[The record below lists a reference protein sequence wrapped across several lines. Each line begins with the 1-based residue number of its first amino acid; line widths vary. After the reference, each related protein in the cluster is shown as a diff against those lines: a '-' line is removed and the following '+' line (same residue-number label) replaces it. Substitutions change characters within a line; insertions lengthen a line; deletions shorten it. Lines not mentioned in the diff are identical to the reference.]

1 MIYIYDILL
10 NFNRCLYNFYEWD
23 KKDNI
28 KLYKKIPM
36 FRVSKE
42 LINCIFNNEVRV
54 DKSFV
59 NIIKDKSFVYE
70 DENITSIKNICILTD
85 TNEVI
90 ALLFS
95 DSGRIIK
102 KSRLYIADEVEI
114 LELSTNLKEL
124 LLDYKVIKNNNY
136 SVNYRYYSSIDNKLY
151 NVIDKIDNNDLILYL
166 GYDLFKKNNVDK
178 NELKKLIF
186 DSDIDS
192 RIKYLSTIDS
202 IL

>member
-28 KLYKKIPM
+28 KLFKKIPM

-42 LINCIFNNEVRV
+42 LINYIFNKEVKV

-70 DENITSIKNICILTD
+70 DENVTSIKNTCILTD

-95 DSGRIIK
+95 DSGRVIK
-102 KSRLYIADEVEI
+102 KSRLYISDEVEV

-124 LLDYKVIKNNNY
+124 ILDYKVIKNNDY
-136 SVNYRYYSSIDNKLY
+136 SVSYRYYSGIDNRLY
-151 NVIDKIDNNDLILYL
+151 SVIDKIDNNDLILYL